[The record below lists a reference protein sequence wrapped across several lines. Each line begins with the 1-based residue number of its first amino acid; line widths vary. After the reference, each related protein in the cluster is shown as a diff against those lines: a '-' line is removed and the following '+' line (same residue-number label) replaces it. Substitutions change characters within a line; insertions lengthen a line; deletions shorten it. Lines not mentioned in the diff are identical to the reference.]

1 MAVIP
6 LNAGSK
12 LLPDGTQAT
21 GARFSIEKVLSAG
34 GFGITYLARD
44 EQFDDT
50 CVVKELAMGELV
62 GRDTTGGTLQPLPG
76 RQADVAYWVDKVV
89 REARLLNRVRHE
101 AVVTVRAAWQERGTA
116 YYAMDHIDG
125 MEFPSRQ
132 TEGWTWNHCEPLF
145 RRMLEGLQ
153 AIHAAGLVHS
163 DIKPSNILV
172 KRNGQPVFIDFGTAR
187 TGEEMGKTKLTTV
200 AFTPGYAPPE
210 LESKDRGKEVGPWSD
225 LYSLA
230 MVFIGMFVTHP
241 GLEGNPLES
250 RMRETLARHAAGADP
265 YNAGL
270 RATMVSN
277 GMSPPWADLLMAC
290 ISVDPTAR
298 PQSVAD
304 FFGRLDAFPRP
315 VAPAVAPVDDAGSK
329 FVIPAYAS
337 GLGTPNRPVSGSS
350 AGVGAAAAPAYQPPP
365 PRRGVEDASLIELL
379 PNRFFAHVWDA
390 LFGVACALPTIL
402 AIAAGPHKEVERCY
416 GYYNCETYDAGPSEG
431 TLVVAGLFAIVG
443 AAFFLQKQFV
453 AMAAGQTVGKRVAE
467 IQVCMK
473 SGTVAST
480 GTMLWRMLCL
490 SVPLGVLVMMQS
502 EGNRSEREIAAVF
515 TTLIWLTNIVM
526 YLANRGRGLQDV
538 IAGTFVAKKA

>member
-6 LNAGSK
+6 LNAGAK

-21 GARFSIEKVLSAG
+21 GARFSVERVLSAG

-265 YNAGL
+265 YNEGL
-270 RATMVSN
+270 RATMVAN
-277 GMSPPWADLLMAC
+277 GMSKLWADLLMAC
-290 ISVDPTAR
+290 ISVEPAGR

-304 FFGRLDAFPRP
+304 FFSRLDTVPRP
-315 VAPAVAPVDDAGSK
+315 AAPVVAPVDDALSK
-329 FVIPAYAS
+329 FVIPAHS
-337 GLGTPNRPVSGSS
+337 SSLGAQQRAVSGSS
-350 AGVGAAAAPAYQPPP
+350 AAVGAASAPAYQPPA
-365 PRRGVEDASLIELL
+365 PRPTFESTNLFDLL
-379 PNRFFAHVWDA
+379 PNRFFAQVLDG
-390 LFGVACALPTIL
+390 LLV
-402 AIAAGPHKEVERCY
+402 AIAIIPSVIITEMGPHKEIGRYRY
-416 GYYNCETYDAGPSEG
+416 GGFDAGPSEG
-431 TLVVAGLFAIVG
+431 TVAVAVIAGIICGWYL
-443 AAFFLQKQFV
+443 V
-453 AMAAGQTVGKRVAE
+453 AMQLQAMETGQTLGKRFTGIEVR
-467 IQVCMK
+467 MK
-473 SGTVAST
+473 DGRLADR
-480 GTMLWRMLCL
+480 GTMVWRLL
-490 SVPLGVLVMMQS
+490 SVGIAFGILALMQKDGKRSQREFAEVLMNILSILNLG
-502 EGNRSEREIAAVF
+502 
-515 TTLIWLTNIVM
+515 M
-526 YLANRGRGLQDV
+526 YLFNRGRGLQDV
-538 IAGTFVAKKA
+538 IAGTYVSKKD

>member
-6 LNAGSK
+6 LQAGSK

-21 GARFSIEKVLSAG
+21 GARFSIETVLSAG

-44 EQFDDT
+44 EQFDDI

-62 GRDTTGGTLQPLPG
+62 GRDTTRGTLQPLPG

-125 MEFPSRQ
+125 MEFPSRR
-132 TEGWTWNHCEPLF
+132 TEGWTWSQCEPLF

-153 AIHAAGLVHS
+153 AIHVAGLVHS

-187 TGEEMGKTKLTTV
+187 TGEEMGKTRLTTV

-250 RMRETLARHAAGADP
+250 RMRETLARHSAGADP
-265 YNAGL
+265 YNAAL
-270 RATMVSN
+270 RATMIAN
-277 GMSPPWADLLMAC
+277 GMSRAWAELLMAC
-290 ISVDPTAR
+290 IAVDPSAR
-298 PQSVAD
+298 PQSVQQVLQ
-304 FFGRLDAFPRP
+304 R
-315 VAPAVAPVDDAGSK
+315 VAS
-329 FVIPAYAS
+329 
-337 GLGTPNRPVSGSS
+337 
-350 AGVGAAAAPAYQPPP
+350 AAPAMEVQRAVLRNQPSAAPAMVDP
-365 PRRGVEDASLIELL
+365 VT
-379 PNRFFAHVWDA
+379 FARA
-390 LFGVACALPTIL
+390 
-402 AIAAGPHKEVERCY
+402 
-416 GYYNCETYDAGPSEG
+416 
-431 TLVVAGLFAIVG
+431 
-443 AAFFLQKQFV
+443 QFV
-453 AMAAGQTVGKRVAE
+453 AGTPRV
-467 IQVCMK
+467 QV
-473 SGTVAST
+473 V
-480 GTMLWRMLCL
+480 RMLMERCGL
-490 SVPLGVLVMMQS
+490 DLGRAGMIA
-502 EGNRSEREIAAVF
+502 EEAYNRR
-515 TTLIWLTNIVM
+515 
-526 YLANRGRGLQDV
+526 
-538 IAGTFVAKKA
+538 

>member
-6 LNAGSK
+6 LNAGAK

-21 GARFSIEKVLSAG
+21 GARFSVERVLSAG

-250 RMRETLARHAAGADP
+250 RMRETLARHAVGADP

-290 ISVDPTAR
+290 ISVEPAGR

-304 FFGRLDAFPRP
+304 FFSRLDTAPRP
-315 VAPAVAPVDDAGSK
+315 AAPFVAPVDDVLSK
-329 FVIPAYAS
+329 FVTPPHSS
-337 GLGTPNRPVSGSS
+337 GLDAPQRPVSNSSS
-350 AGVGAAAAPAYQPPP
+350 AVGAGAAPAYQPPV
-365 PRRGVEDASLIELL
+365 PRRGAEEASFAELV
-379 PNRFFAHVWDA
+379 PARFAAHVVDA
-390 LFGVACALPTIL
+390 VL
-402 AIAAGPHKEVERCY
+402 AVVSLVPAGLVMAIGPHKEVETYY
-416 GYYNCETYDAGPSEG
+416 GTFDGGPSAG
-431 TLVVAGLFAIVG
+431 TVFVAVIAGLFGFGYFVV
-443 AAFFLQKQFV
+443 KQFE
-453 AMAAGQTVGKRVAE
+453 AISHGQTIGKRVAG
-467 IQVCMK
+467 IQVRMK
-473 SGTVAST
+473 DGRVASG
-480 GTMLWRMLCL
+480 GTMVWRGLSLMLVFGIL
-490 SVPLGVLVMMQS
+490 TIMQN
-502 EGNRSEREIAAVF
+502 EGSSSEREFAAG
-515 TTLIWLTNIVM
+515 LSAILSILNICM
-526 YLANRGRGLQDV
+526 YLFNRGRGLQDV
-538 IAGTFVAKKA
+538 IAGTYVSKKD